1 MKDNLTKK
9 IGKPLT
15 PPKAFLNWCY
25 DQLPIY
31 EWSNKQETF
40 RSSSRTNGF
49 LIKKRLTK
57 ASRLTFPT
65 KFYSF
70 AIILVSST
78 RIEIQSY
85 DFWLKITN
93 GKEELHYELTNFERF
108 SKGEHIK
115 VHYYNENWYEGLLS
129 NYGMMSSAYTNTKFY
144 PNNWNEQLQKR
155 SELRYLR
162 LPLLDFREIANIYKY
177 RLEIEFCQKINASVL
192 ANEIMF
198 PSYRF
203 IGGEYRKCVDMRFL
217 TMKWLKQNKWR
228 IKNTSKTFSQLKI
241 EEIARQRKSQIV
253 QGIEQY
259 LDYRDFAKIPQHVGF
274 RKFQRWIIENE
285 VNFKYYLD
293 YISILKLLDIPLTNS
308 LVLMPRNLQE
318 KHDEAVNTF
327 NQLKIELEEKAYKK
341 RLEKLKKLEQEID
354 EYAFLVPKKLEE
366 IVEEGKN
373 LNHCVG
379 GYVERHKNGETTIIF
394 MRKKEA
400 QNQSL
405 YTIEYKNKHIVQI
418 QGYQNKE
425 VIPEKVREVA
435 NKWVK
440 KIS

>member
-9 IGKPLT
+9 IGKTLT

-57 ASRLTFPT
+57 ASRLTFST

-115 VHYYNENWYEGLLS
+115 AHYYNENWYEGLLI
-129 NYGMMSSAYTNTKFY
+129 NYGMMSNAYTNTKFY

-155 SELRYLR
+155 SELRYLD
-162 LPLLDFREIANIYKY
+162 LPLLYFREIANIYKY
-177 RLEIEFCQKINASVL
+177 RLEIEFCQKINAPVL
-192 ANEIMF
+192 ADEIMF

-203 IGGEYRKCVDMRFL
+203 IGGEYRKCVDMRVL

-228 IKNTSKTFSQLKI
+228 IKNTRKNFSQLKM
-241 EEIARQRKSQIV
+241 EEIARQRKSHIV

-293 YISILKLLDIPLTNS
+293 YISILKLLDTPLTNS

-327 NQLKIELEEKAYKK
+327 NQLKIELEEKAYEK
-341 RLEKLKKLEQEID
+341 RLEKIRKLEQEID

-379 GYVERHKNGETTIIF
+379 GYVERHKKGETTIIF

-418 QGYQNKE
+418 QGYRNKE

>member
-1 MKDNLTKK
+1 MKDHLTKK

-15 PPKAFLNWCY
+15 PPKAFFNWCHA
-25 DQLPIY
+25 QLPIY
-31 EWSNKQETF
+31 EWKNKQETL
-40 RSSSRTNGF
+40 RSSNRTNGF

-57 ASRLTFPT
+57 RSRLTVPT
-65 KFYSF
+65 SFYSF
-70 AIILVSST
+70 AIFLISST
-78 RIEIQSY
+78 RIEIQSH
-85 DFWLKITN
+85 DFWLEIVN
-93 GKEELHYELTNFERF
+93 GKEELHYEMTNFERF
-108 SKGEHIK
+108 SKGEHLK
-115 VHYYNENWYEGLLS
+115 AHYLKGKWYEGLLS
-129 NYGMMSSAYTNTKFY
+129 NYGMMSGAYTNTIFY
-144 PNNWNEQLQKR
+144 PNNWNEQIREK
-155 SELRYLR
+155 SELRYLD
-162 LPLLDFREIANIYKY
+162 LLLLDFKEIANIYKY
-177 RLEIEFCQKINASVL
+177 RLEIEFCQKINAPVL

-228 IKNTSKTFSQLKI
+228 IKNTRKTFSQLKM
-241 EEIARQRKSQIV
+241 EEIARQRKSHIV

-274 RKFQRWIIENE
+274 RKFQRWIIENKI
-285 VNFKYYLD
+285 NFKYYLD
-293 YISILKLLDIPLTNS
+293 YLSLLEKLNISLTNS
-308 LVLMPRNLQE
+308 LVVMPRNLEE
-318 KHDEAVNTF
+318 KHDEAVNLF
-327 NQLKIELEEKAYKK
+327 NQLKIELEEKAYRE
-341 RLEKLKKLEQEID
+341 RLEKIKNLEQEID

-379 GYVERHKNGETTIIF
+379 SYIEKHMTGETTIIF
-394 MRKKEA
+394 MRKKEE
-400 QNQSL
+400 QDQSL

-425 VIPEKVREVA
+425 VIPKKVREIA